1 MPKLKNVKIT
11 GGFWKAMEEKNK
23 LVTVDAV
30 YKRFTDTGRFS
41 ALRCDKE
48 NKNVHFFWDSDVA
61 KWLEGAA
68 NVLEREFDP
77 ELYKK
82 AESVISDIIDNQWED
97 GYINSYY
104 SVTEPEKRFT
114 DRGMHELYCAGHLI
128 EAAVRYYEATGED
141 RFLRAAR
148 KYADL
153 ITKVFVTE
161 KSAEFTTPGH
171 EEIEIALIRLYRATG
186 EEKYLKTAKFFIDT
200 RGKEK
205 EQSVFFENQ
214 MYVQSEKPVR
224 EMSEANGHAVRACYL
239 YTAMALLAKET
250 DDEELFLSCK
260 RLYSDIVEKKMYI
273 TGGIGQSS
281 IGEAFTVAYDLPPE
295 TAYAETCAAISL
307 MFFSESMLM
316 LENDSV
322 YADTVERI
330 MYNGMLSGIS
340 ADGKSFFYE
349 NPLEINLRNHKKNV
363 SADKRLRLPI
373 TQRMEVFDCSCC
385 PPNLNR
391 VLSSMEG
398 YIYRTDG
405 KTLYIDQF
413 IESEMEED
421 GIKAA
426 MMTDYPYDSK
436 VTLCVSGADYAAV
449 RIPYWC
455 DRFMIGAPYR
465 IKNGYAYIENPGK
478 LEIEFE
484 MKPKLYFA
492 NPECDYLSGKA
503 ALMLGPIV
511 YAAEGKDNAFNLSNV
526 YIDENINAVVS
537 EKDFSLGSPE
547 FNAVTV
553 DGYVK
558 KPSEKLYSDR
568 PGELYKVKIKLIP
581 YRLFANRGES
591 DMRVWINY
599 LQKK

>member
-11 GGFWKAMEEKNK
+11 GGFWKAIEEKNK

-41 ALRCDKE
+41 ALRCNQE

-77 ELYKK
+77 ALYKK
-82 AESVISDIIDNQWED
+82 AESAISDIIDSQWED

-114 DRGMHELYCAGHLI
+114 DRGMHELYCAGHII
-128 EAAVRYYEATGED
+128 EAAVRWYDATGETG
-141 RFLRAAR
+141 FLGAAE

-153 ITKVFVTE
+153 ISRIFTDEQSAGFV
-161 KSAEFTTPGH
+161 TPGH
-171 EEIEIALIRLYRATG
+171 EEIELALIRLYRATG
-186 EEKYLKTAKFFIDT
+186 EEKYLKTAKFFIDK
-200 RGKEK
+200 RGKVK
-205 EQSVFFENQ
+205 EQNVFFENQ

-250 DDEELFLSCK
+250 GDEELFLSCK

-330 MYNGMLSGIS
+330 MYNGMLSGLS

-363 SADKRLRLPI
+363 SADKQLRLPI
-373 TQRMEVFDCSCC
+373 TQRREVFDCSCC

-398 YIYRTDG
+398 YIYRTNG

-426 MMTDYPYDSK
+426 MTTDYPYDSK
-436 VTLCVSGADYAAV
+436 ITLRVSGADYAAV

-455 DRFMIGAPYR
+455 DRFTIGAPYR

-478 LEIEFE
+478 VEIEFE

-503 ALMLGPIV
+503 ALMLGPTV

-568 PGELYKVKIKLIP
+568 PGELCKVKIKLIP

>member
-1 MPKLKNVKIT
+1 MPMLKNVKIT
-11 GGFWKAMEEKNK
+11 GGFWKAMEEKNRR
-23 LVTVDAV
+23 VTMDAV
-30 YKRFTDTGRFS
+30 YKRFTDTGRFA

-82 AESVISDIIDNQWED
+82 AERAISDIIASQWED

-104 SVTEPEKRFT
+104 SVIDSEKRFT

-128 EAAVRYYEATGED
+128 EAAVRWYEATGED
-141 RFLRAAR
+141 RFLKAAE

-153 ITKVFVTE
+153 IHRIFVIQ
-161 KSAEFTTPGH
+161 KSAGFVTPGH
-171 EEIEIALIRLYRATG
+171 EEIELALIRLYRATG
-186 EEKYLKTAKFFIDT
+186 TEKYLETAKFFIDK
-200 RGKEK
+200 RGKET
-205 EQSVFFENQ
+205 EQNVFFENQ
-214 MYVQSEKPVR
+214 LYVQSEKPVR

-239 YTAMALLAKET
+239 YAAMALLANET
-250 DDEELFLSCK
+250 GDKELFLACK

-295 TAYAETCAAISL
+295 TAYAETCAAIGL
-307 MFFSESMLM
+307 MFFSENMLS

-322 YADTVERI
+322 YADTIERI
-330 MYNGMLSGIS
+330 MYNGMLSGLS

-363 SADKRLRLPI
+363 SADKQLRLPI
-373 TQRMEVFDCSCC
+373 TQRREVFDCSCC

-391 VLSSMEG
+391 VLSSMG
-398 YIYRTDG
+398 SYIYRVGG

-413 IESEMEED
+413 IESEMEEG
-421 GIKAA
+421 GIKAV
-426 MMTDYPYDSK
+426 MTTDYPYDSK
-436 VTLCVSGADYAAV
+436 ITLSVSGAQRAAV

-455 DRFMIGAPYR
+455 DKFNISVPYR
-465 IKNGYAYIENPGK
+465 IENGYAYIENPAK
-478 LEIEFE
+478 IEIEFE

-503 ALMLGPIV
+503 ALMLGPVV
-511 YAAEGKDNAFNLSNV
+511 YAAEGIDNAFNLSNV
-526 YIDENINAVVS
+526 YIDENINAAVS
-537 EKDFSLGSPE
+537 EKDFSLGMPG
-547 FNAVTV
+547 FKTITI

-568 PGELYKVKIKLIP
+568 EGELERVKIKLIP